1 MYTIPFLFRVCKF
14 SVVLFSD
21 HCDMCKKYFDKSK
34 TEVYSVYYD
43 DAPHSFCCK
52 TCMNVYILANRKI
65 VPCNWCKV
73 RADVALCEQIN
84 TATLGILHSLNL
96 FFPISARVFVSPAKT
111 SRTATL
117 SLLECLCLLSLFH
130 NCIFRKQ
137 SINWHVGFLKDFWLD
152 VRKNID
158 FLLRPSVSSEC
169 FF

>member
-1 MYTIPFLFRVCKF
+1 MYPVPFLFRVCKF

-73 RADVALCEQIN
+73 RADVALCEQID
-84 TATLGILHSLNL
+84 TATLGFLHSLNL
-96 FFPISARVFVSPAKT
+96 YFPISVRVF
-111 SRTATL
+111 
-117 SLLECLCLLSLFH
+117 C
-130 NCIFRKQ
+130 Q
-137 SINWHVGFLKDFWLD
+137 SCQNFQNNNVKSSGM
-152 VRKNID
+152 V
-158 FLLRPSVSSEC
+158 VSSFTLPQLYIQKKKASIGMLVSLWTFGWKSGKILIFC
-169 FF
+169 

>member
-1 MYTIPFLFRVCKF
+1 MACTWLYPIPFLFRVCKF

-73 RADVALCEQIN
+73 RADVELCEQIDKYSN
-84 TATLGILHSLNL
+84 TWILHSLNL
-96 FFPISARVFVSPAKT
+96 FFPSSVHVFVSPAKT
-111 SRTATL
+111 SRTS
-117 SLLECLCLLSLFH
+117 SLLEWLCHLSLFH
-130 NCIFRKQ
+130 ECI
-137 SINWHVGFLKDFWLD
+137 
-152 VRKNID
+152 
-158 FLLRPSVSSEC
+158 SENRA
-169 FF
+169 

>member
-1 MYTIPFLFRVCKF
+1 MYPLPFLFRVYKF

-73 RADVALCEQIN
+73 RANVALREQVDKYSN
-84 TATLGILHSLNL
+84 TWVLRSLNL
-96 FFPISARVFVSPAKT
+96 FFPSSVHVFVSPAKT
-111 SRTATL
+111 SRTTTL
-117 SLLECLCLLSLFH
+117 SLLEWLCLLYIQKTEHQLTCWFA
-130 NCIFRKQ
+130 
-137 SINWHVGFLKDFWLD
+137 
-152 VRKNID
+152 
-158 FLLRPSVSSEC
+158 
-169 FF
+169 